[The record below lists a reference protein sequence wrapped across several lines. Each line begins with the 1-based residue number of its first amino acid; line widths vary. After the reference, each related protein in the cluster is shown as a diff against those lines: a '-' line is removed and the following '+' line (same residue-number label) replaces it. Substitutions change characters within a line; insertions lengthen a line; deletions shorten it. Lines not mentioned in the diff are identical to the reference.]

1 MSHAYDSDEGRHS
14 PGLEPIRPNYGFE
27 EPPPPFLRNSQGKR
41 LSPDTHGIAR
51 GSAVLL
57 EHLDKNRPDLRDY
70 ELHHHHLR
78 RELTPEDRD
87 FPAPAQDTAKKA
99 LQLLQNDAPKDN
111 APKNDLLGPAKD
123 PRNEQGLPQL
133 LPPLPSM
140 ASFREPFKQITGPG
154 PLTHDLLPAIHHS
167 PTAFPK
173 PPDNHS
179 LPPIQSALGELSH
192 VPPKDSRVNTTLCQ
206 FPPVAA
212 PSPRNDMA
220 REQPFFGHPPQA
232 PLSPYSHLSPAS
244 SKDISTMP
252 SPVSQPSYK
261 KSHKSTIHYVTSP
274 NEVPPQTAKSPLTSY
289 PTPTDPP
296 TVGSLER
303 GYGDPNIPLN
313 GTAATG
319 NFRCS
324 YPGCTA
330 PPFPTQYL
338 LK

>member
-14 PGLEPIRPNYGFE
+14 PGLEPIKPNYGFE
-27 EPPPPFLRNSQGKR
+27 EPLPPFLRNNQGKGV
-41 LSPDTHGIAR
+41 SPDAHGIAR

-57 EHLDKNRPDLRDY
+57 EHLDKNRLDLRDY
-70 ELHHHHLR
+70 ELHNPVK
-78 RELTPEDRD
+78 REFTPEEKD
-87 FPAPAQDTAKKA
+87 FQQQRQQQPVETTAKKA
-99 LQLLQNDAPKDN
+99 LQLLQNDPPKDN
-111 APKNDLLGPAKD
+111 APKNDLLGPAKE
-123 PRNEQGLPQL
+123 PRNEPGLPQR
-133 LPPLPSM
+133 LPPLQSIP
-140 ASFREPFKQITGPG
+140 SFREPFKQVTGQG
-154 PLTHDLLPAIHHS
+154 PLPHDLLPAIHHS

-179 LPPIQSALGELSH
+179 LPPIQSALGDLPNVS
-192 VPPKDSRVNTTLCQ
+192 PKEPRVTAPCQ
-206 FPPVAA
+206 FPPVTA
-212 PSPRNDMA
+212 PSPRN
-220 REQPFFGHPPQA
+220 ESLFGHPPQA

-252 SPVSQPSYK
+252 SPVSQSSYK

-274 NEVPPQTAKSPLTSY
+274 NEIPPQAAKSPLTGY

-303 GYGDPNIPLN
+303 GYADPNTPMN

-330 PPFPTQYL
+330 QPFPTQYL

>member
-14 PGLEPIRPNYGFE
+14 PGLEPIKPNYGFE
-27 EPPPPFLRNSQGKR
+27 EPLPPFLRNSQGKR
-41 LSPDTHGIAR
+41 GSPDTSGIAR
-51 GSAVLL
+51 GTAVLV

-70 ELHHHHLR
+70 ELHNHLK
-78 RELTPEDRD
+78 RELTPEDKE
-87 FPAPAQDTAKKA
+87 FPKPQDTAMKA
-99 LQLLQNDAPKDN
+99 LQLLQNDPPKDSV
-111 APKNDLLGPAKD
+111 PKNDLLGPAKE

-140 ASFREPFKQITGPG
+140 SSFREPYKQTTGPG
-154 PLTHDLLPAIHHS
+154 PLTHGLLPAIHHS

-179 LPPIQSALGELSH
+179 LPPIQSALGELPN
-192 VPPKDSRVNTTLCQ
+192 VPLKDSRVSTAPCQ

-212 PSPRNDMA
+212 PSPRN
-220 REQPFFGHPPQA
+220 ESIFGHPPQA

-244 SKDISTMP
+244 SKDISNMP
-252 SPVSQPSYK
+252 SPVSQPSYQ

-274 NEVPPQTAKSPLTSY
+274 NEIPPQAAKSPLTSY

-303 GYGDPNIPLN
+303 GYADPSTPLN

>member
-1 MSHAYDSDEGRHS
+1 MSQAYDSDDGCHS
-14 PGLEPIRPNYGFE
+14 PGLEPIKPNYGFE
-27 EPPPPFLRNSQGKR
+27 EPPPPFPRNSQHKGV
-41 LSPDTHGIAR
+41 SPETPGIAR
-51 GSAVLL
+51 GSALL
-57 EHLDKNRPDLRDY
+57 LQHLEPNRPDLRDF
-70 ELHHHHLR
+70 ELHNHSKQEVTH
-78 RELTPEDRD
+78 EEKEYS
-87 FPAPAQDTAKKA
+87 APQYTAKKA
-99 LQLLQNDAPKDN
+99 LQLLQNGASKDN
-111 APKNDLLGPAKD
+111 APKNDLLDPAKE

-140 ASFREPFKQITGPG
+140 PSFREPFKQVTGPG
-154 PLTHDLLPAIHHS
+154 TLTHDLLPAIHHS

-179 LPPIQSALGELSH
+179 LPPIQSALGKLPH
-192 VPPKDSRVNTTLCQ
+192 VPPKDSRVNTAPCQ

-212 PSPRNDMA
+212 PSPRNEIA
-220 REQPFFGHPPQA
+220 REQHFFGHPPQA

-274 NEVPPQTAKSPLTSY
+274 NEVPPQAARSPLTSY
-289 PTPTDPP
+289 PTPIDPP

-303 GYGDPNIPLN
+303 GYSDPNTPLN